1 MIKTWRMCMRAL
13 SVHGHGV
20 CVCVSVCASR
30 TKSTVEHNERQS
42 SCPAAAPH
50 FLATPFAMDLLSL
63 HFYPAHQVN
72 CPRSPLF
79 LPNFRCQFALS
90 VTRSELPVADNRNGN
105 RNRYRNRLSKNRGFF
120 TLIHID

>member
-50 FLATPFAMDLLSL
+50 FLATLLQWICYPYTFTPRTKSTAHAVL
-63 HFYPAHQVN
+63 CFYPISGVN
-72 CPRSPLF
+72 LLCQSRVLSCQLRTIEMVIVTDIVIGCRKIGGF
-79 LPNFRCQFALS
+79 L
-90 VTRSELPVADNRNGN
+90 
-105 RNRYRNRLSKNRGFF
+105 
-120 TLIHID
+120 H